1 MNNVNLNLLKYF
13 YYVAYYKGF
22 TNASKELKVVQ
33 SALSYNVKTLEN
45 IMDKVLIIRNSKYFE
60 LTEDGYELY
69 ETLQSVFGLLE
80 KTLLPLSNNNFF
92 HELSIGIRHSLSDYI
107 FKDYITQFININK
120 NIHLNINL
128 YSKLDTKKF
137 ENDYDIIIDYEDYT
151 KLINSTNK
159 VELCELNNIIV
170 CGKGLYDSYQN
181 VNSLKELD
189 GENFISLCPN
199 KKKGKI
205 SKLFFEN
212 NLSFKDIISINDSA
226 LQIKLIKDNI
236 GLSIVNEASIKE
248 ELLSGEIKQINV
260 KEEIFKDKIV
270 IVYKNNQKI
279 KFINKFVE
287 MLIEKYNKEDLK

>member
-22 TNASKELKVVQ
+22 TNASKELKIAQ

-45 IMDKVLIIRNSKYFE
+45 LMDKILIIRNSKSFA

-69 ETLQSVFGLLE
+69 ETLKSVFGLLE
-80 KTLLPLSNNNFF
+80 KTLLPLSKNNFF
-92 HELSIGIRHSLSDYI
+92 YELSIGIRHSLSDFI
-107 FKDYITQFININK
+107 FNDYIVEFIDINK

-128 YSKLDTKKF
+128 YSKLDIKKF

-151 KLINSTNK
+151 KLIDSTNK

-170 CGKGLYDSYQN
+170 CGKELYDGYKD
-181 VNSLKELD
+181 VVSLKELD
-189 GENFISLCPN
+189 SENFISLCPN

-212 NLSFKDIISINDSA
+212 NVSFKDIISINDSA

-236 GLSIVNEASIKE
+236 GLSIVNEASVKT
-248 ELLSGEIKQINV
+248 ELLNGEIKQINV
-260 KEEIFKDKIV
+260 KEKIFKDKIV
-270 IVYKNNQKI
+270 IVYKNGQKTR
-279 KFINKFVE
+279 FINKFIE
-287 MLIEKYNKEDLK
+287 ILLEKYNKENL

>member
-22 TNASKELKVVQ
+22 TNASKELKIAQ

-45 IMDKVLIIRNSKYFE
+45 LMDKILIIRNSKSFA

-69 ETLQSVFGLLE
+69 ETLKSVFGLLE
-80 KTLLPLSNNNFF
+80 KTLLPLSKNNFF
-92 HELSIGIRHSLSDYI
+92 YELSIGIRHSLSDFI
-107 FKDYITQFININK
+107 FNDYIVEFIDINK

-128 YSKLDTKKF
+128 YSKLDIKKF

-151 KLINSTNK
+151 KLIDSTNK
-159 VELCELNNIIV
+159 VELCELSNIIV
-170 CGKGLYDSYQN
+170 CGKELYDGYKD
-181 VNSLKELD
+181 VVSLKELD
-189 GENFISLCPN
+189 SENFISLCPN

-212 NLSFKDIISINDSA
+212 NVSFKDIISINDSA

-236 GLSIVNEASIKE
+236 GLSIVNEASVKT
-248 ELLSGEIKQINV
+248 ELLNGEIKQINV
-260 KEEIFKDKIV
+260 KEKIFKDKIV
-270 IVYKNNQKI
+270 IVYKNGQKTR
-279 KFINKFVE
+279 FINKFIE
-287 MLIEKYNKEDLK
+287 ILLEKYNKENL